1 MRGAFH
7 EPLKTANHRHPTTR
21 FPSGFALWLLLLVL
35 DGMPAYAHNA
45 GVSSSEISVNGRVV
59 AIEINALARDYE
71 KAANV
76 RISEAGPGSV
86 NAVALAVMAPAVLS
100 YARSHAEV
108 LSDDVPCEPDEGKV
122 RPADTHVAVTLVW
135 TCPNS
140 GALRYRV
147 SLFQDVDPSAQHL
160 VSLNTE
166 TGKQEFAL
174 DKNTSGLPL
183 SGGVPSTFQVAGHF
197 LAAGV
202 EHIFLGY
209 DHIAF
214 LIAIILST
222 TRVWPVVKA
231 VTAFTFAHSI
241 TLSLAALDVVRIPS
255 AIIEPAIAASIV
267 YVAVENFTTREAGKR
282 WRETFLFGL
291 LHGFGFA
298 SALEELGLPKV
309 KLLTALAAFNC
320 GVEIGQVLIVATAFG
335 LLLAVDR
342 WQISRASGPVRNSA
356 FVHAVSFA
364 IVLLGSYW
372 FVSRTF
378 ASWLAV

>member
-1 MRGAFH
+1 MRGAFQ
-7 EPLKTANHRHPTTR
+7 EPLKTANHRHPTTK
-21 FPSGFALWLLLLVL
+21 FPGKFALWLLLLVL
-35 DGMPAYAHNA
+35 AGMPAYGHNA
-45 GVSSSEISVNGRVV
+45 GVSSSEILVKGRVV

-76 RISEAGPGSV
+76 RISEAGLGSV

-122 RPADTHVAVTLVW
+122 WPADTHVTVMLVW

-140 GALRYRV
+140 GALRYRL

-160 VSLNTE
+160 VLLRTE
-166 TGKQEFAL
+166 SGKLEFAL
-174 DKNTSGLPL
+174 DKNTSELPL
-183 SGGVPSTFQVAGHF
+183 SGGVPSTFQVTAHF

-214 LIAIILST
+214 LIAIILW
-222 TRVWPVVKA
+222 TRRLWPVVKA

-255 AIIEPAIAASIV
+255 AIIEPAIAASII

-282 WRETFLFGL
+282 WREAFLFGL

-298 SALEELGLPKV
+298 SALEELGLPKE
-309 KLLTALAAFNC
+309 KLITALAAFNC

-335 LLLAVDR
+335 LFLAVDR
-342 WQISRASGPVRNSA
+342 WQISSTSGPIRNPA

-378 ASWLAV
+378 AS